1 MTGKDGKVYVVDDD
15 EAVRESL
22 DALLSAAGYDT
33 ATFGSAAEFLER
45 FDPSDA
51 ACVLLDV
58 RMPGTDGLTLLET
71 LGSARRGVPVV
82 MMTAHADVPAA
93 VRAIRAGA
101 ADFVEKPFEQARL
114 LDGIEQAIARSG
126 SQHPTAGDPGLRA
139 RFAEL
144 TPREHEVMLQMVVGL
159 PNKLIAHELGMSP
172 RTVEI
177 HRGRVMQKVGAK
189 SLSHLVRMAVRAGL
203 DPDAG

>member
-1 MTGKDGKVYVVDDD
+1 
-15 EAVRESL
+15 
-22 DALLSAAGYDT
+22 
-33 ATFGSAAEFLER
+33 
-45 FDPSDA
+45 
-51 ACVLLDV
+51 
-58 RMPGTDGLTLLET
+58 MPGMDGLTLLET
-71 LGSARRGVPVV
+71 LGAARRGVPVV

-101 ADFVEKPFEQARL
+101 ADFVEKPFEQERL
-114 LDGIEQAIARSG
+114 LDGVEHAMARAESRQG
-126 SQHPTAGDPGLRA
+126 AADFGLRA

-144 TPREHEVMLQMVVGL
+144 TPREHEVMRQMVVGL

-177 HRGRVMQKVGAK
+177 HRGRVMQKTSAK
-189 SLSHLVRMAVRAGL
+189 SLSHLVRMAIRAGL